1 MYEQYKEIVEEYKKA
16 AWGIFDEDFSYQQ
29 EAELAD
35 AYCGDAGY
43 VSRYVETLEKPVLLQ
58 KMGISRNVDGQP
70 LVQMLKMKK
79 EIIRIIFGRMQ
90 LWMIVCISFRM
101 R

>member
-1 MYEQYKEIVEEYKKA
+1 M
-16 AWGIFDEDFSYQQ
+16 
-29 EAELAD
+29 
-35 AYCGDAGY
+35 
-43 VSRYVETLEKPVLLQ
+43 SRYVETLEKPVLLQ